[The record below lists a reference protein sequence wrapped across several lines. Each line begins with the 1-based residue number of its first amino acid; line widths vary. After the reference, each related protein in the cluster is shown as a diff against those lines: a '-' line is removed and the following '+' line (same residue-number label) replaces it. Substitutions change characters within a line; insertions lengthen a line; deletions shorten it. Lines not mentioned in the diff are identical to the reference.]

1 MSQTEIKIKDK
12 NINYSI
18 FIGNKIL
25 KILPKK
31 ILATCPRARKIAL
44 IIDSNVPNKYV
55 YNLKKI
61 LKKYE
66 THFFKIKTSE
76 KLKTLPNA
84 AKLVE
89 KCLEKNFNRSDI
101 VIAVGGGIIG
111 DFSAFVASIIKRGVN
126 FINIPTTLLA
136 QVDSSIGGKTGVN
149 SILGKNLIGTF
160 YQPKIVISDISFL
173 NSLPKR
179 EMVCGYGEVL
189 KHALIQDLNFF
200 NWLQNNSK
208 KILINKNLVAIK
220 KAIYRSCK
228 IKLHFVNKDVG
239 EKNYRMILNFGHTFA
254 HAIEA
259 KNNFSK
265 NINHG
270 EAVLMGMMIAIKL
283 SFFKKLC
290 SYETLLKVIRIYEA
304 NNINYD
310 LKKFFSKYEY
320 KKIINFMTNDKKNN
334 DQKINLIL
342 LKKIGKTTTPGT
354 HKMSSKELYKI
365 IGKII

>member
-1 MSQTEIKIKDK
+1 
-12 NINYSI
+12 
-18 FIGNKIL
+18 
-25 KILPKK
+25 
-31 ILATCPRARKIAL
+31 
-44 IIDSNVPNKYV
+44 
-55 YNLKKI
+55 
-61 LKKYE
+61 
-66 THFFKIKTSE
+66 
-76 KLKTLPNA
+76 
-84 AKLVE
+84 
-89 KCLEKNFNRSDI
+89 
-101 VIAVGGGIIG
+101 
-111 DFSAFVASIIKRGVN
+111 
-126 FINIPTTLLA
+126 
-136 QVDSSIGGKTGVN
+136 
-149 SILGKNLIGTF
+149 
-160 YQPKIVISDISFL
+160 
-173 NSLPKR
+173 
-179 EMVCGYGEVL
+179 
-189 KHALIQDLNFF
+189 
-200 NWLQNNSK
+200 
-208 KILINKNLVAIK
+208 
-220 KAIYRSCK
+220 
-228 IKLHFVNKDVG
+228 
-239 EKNYRMILNFGHTFA
+239 MILNFGHTFA

>member
-1 MSQTEIKIKDK
+1 
-12 NINYSI
+12 
-18 FIGNKIL
+18 
-25 KILPKK
+25 
-31 ILATCPRARKIAL
+31 
-44 IIDSNVPNKYV
+44 
-55 YNLKKI
+55 
-61 LKKYE
+61 
-66 THFFKIKTSE
+66 
-76 KLKTLPNA
+76 
-84 AKLVE
+84 
-89 KCLEKNFNRSDI
+89 
-101 VIAVGGGIIG
+101 
-111 DFSAFVASIIKRGVN
+111 
-126 FINIPTTLLA
+126 
-136 QVDSSIGGKTGVN
+136 
-149 SILGKNLIGTF
+149 
-160 YQPKIVISDISFL
+160 
-173 NSLPKR
+173 
-179 EMVCGYGEVL
+179 MVCGYGEVL

-208 KILINKNLVAIK
+208 KILINKNLFAIK
-220 KAIYRSCK
+220 KAIYKSCK

-310 LKKFFSKYEY
+310 LKKFFNKYEY

-334 DQKINLIL
+334 DPKINLIL
-342 LKKIGKTTTPGT
+342 LKKIGKTTTPGK
-354 HKMSSKELYKI
+354 HKISSKELYKI